1 MLTTSDFQHARC
13 NYFYR
18 HATYLSAVYVD
29 KLDKYVTRNFFMLID
44 MLDKYIDTQLFYVD
58 MLEKYVDISMQLSID
73 LNIYFIV

>member
-1 MLTTSDFQHARC
+1 MLDAIISIDTQ
-13 NYFYR
+13 
-18 HATYLSAVYVD
+18 LIYVD

-73 LNIYFIV
+73 LNIFYCVMK